1 MLKLLKCSIILFA
14 FFLTV
19 RFTQSAAAAIEDLP
33 AGQGVEVVR
42 NKCLLCH
49 EADLI
54 VQQRLSKPGWTRE
67 VDKMIRWGTDLTE
80 AEKATVIDY
89 LSLKFPQRQTAQTM
103 GADRPGKKVFEDK
116 CLNCHDI
123 DLTQQQRLSRAGW
136 TREVDKMIRWGAEV
150 SNVEKDLLVDYLAD
164 KYPAR

>member
-14 FFLTV
+14 FLLTV
-19 RFTQSAAAAIEDLP
+19 RFTQNAAWALEDLP

-42 NKCLLCH
+42 NKCVVCH

-67 VDKMIRWGTDLTE
+67 VEKMIRWGTDLTE
-80 AEKATVIDY
+80 AEKATVVDY
-89 LSLKFPQRQTAQTM
+89 LALKFPPRQAALVM

-116 CLNCHDI
+116 CLLCHDI

-150 SNVEKDLLVDYLAD
+150 SNVEKDLLVDYLSD